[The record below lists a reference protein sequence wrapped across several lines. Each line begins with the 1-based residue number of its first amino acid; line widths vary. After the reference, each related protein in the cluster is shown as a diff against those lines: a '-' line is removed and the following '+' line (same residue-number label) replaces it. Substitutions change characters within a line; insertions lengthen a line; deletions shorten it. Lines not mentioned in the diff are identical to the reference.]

1 MTVMGSPRLCIA
13 LREEMVTFFLGL
25 DGGAPMG
32 ECDEWRTCCVGRCAG
47 AVYEVVGGESEG
59 SDDNEIGGR

>member
-1 MTVMGSPRLCIA
+1 
-13 LREEMVTFFLGL
+13 MVTFFLGL